1 MVLRV
6 EMASRE
12 EQVLQQVRRVRSR
25 RVRRATP
32 EVEDYLEVIYAL
44 ERVRGFATS
53 KDVARYLN
61 VKPPAVTKML
71 RRLRQLG
78 YIEYEQYRGFV
89 LTESGRELAAG
100 VLRRHEVL
108 VRFLEKLGV
117 PAETAEE
124 EAEFIEHGLSSSTLE
139 IISALIDFLERRT
152 DVSEELVRT
161 IRERLAQRGASQQAQ

>member
-1 MVLRV
+1 
-6 EMASRE
+6 MASRE

-25 RVRRATP
+25 RARRATP

-44 ERVRGFATS
+44 EKVRGFATS
-53 KDVARYLN
+53 KDVARHLN

-108 VRFLEKLGV
+108 VKFLEKLGV
-117 PAETAEE
+117 PPETAEE

-139 IISALIDFLERRT
+139 IISALIDFLEKRP
-152 DVSEELVRT
+152 DVSEDLIRS
-161 IRERLAQRGASQQAQ
+161 IRERLAQRSPTEQGQ